1 MPFITFNRFKRKR
14 NYLEIRPLVV
24 RRLQY
29 LNEKMED
36 DFADLM
42 SVSCKNVKKGKSM
55 SNQTKWAV

>member
-36 DFADLM
+36 DFAHWM
-42 SVSCKNVKKGKSM
+42 SVSCKNVKKCKICE
-55 SNQTKWAV
+55 